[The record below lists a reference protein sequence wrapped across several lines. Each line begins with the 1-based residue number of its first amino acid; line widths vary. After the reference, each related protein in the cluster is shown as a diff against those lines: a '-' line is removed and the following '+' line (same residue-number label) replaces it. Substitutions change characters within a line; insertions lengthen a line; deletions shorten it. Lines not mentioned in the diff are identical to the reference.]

1 MRTLYRFIPLAVLL
15 LTTACGHAKLVASVR
30 PTDRPAG
37 YLFANVNVFDGE
49 QPLGPRDVLVRN
61 DRIEAV
67 APAGTL
73 TVPDAIRI
81 DGSGKTLLPGLVDAH
96 AHLET
101 SGEALWNLG
110 LPDLKAISE
119 AYVYAGVTSAM
130 ILQGGED
137 QFEVQEDAAKG
148 EFLAPRMLIAGPR
161 LTAPNGFPLSTI
173 RALLPWPV
181 SRLATRNILTAAT
194 VEEARE
200 IVDSVAEDSS
210 PPLFKLT
217 SDALPPGTPKLQG
230 DVLAAAIQRVEERKM
245 RSVAHIGAPEDV
257 MIAAEA
263 GLDLFAHPPTGGL
276 LTDQQIARLKELR
289 IPFVTTLRF
298 LSASQ
303 DIAADG
309 GTALE
314 RGMVHPETLALFA
327 QPPKDFEFPG
337 AGSRE
342 EFESLG
348 RQLMDTLRQNVRR
361 LHEAGVPLFIG
372 TDGGSPGVFP
382 GAGIH
387 RELALLVSLGI
398 PPVDALR
405 AATSAPA
412 DFMDPARSF
421 GRIAPGQRADLLL
434 VRGDPLV
441 RIEAT
446 AEIDMV
452 LKDGIALDRSAGK
465 K

>member
-1 MRTLYRFIPLAVLL
+1 
-15 LTTACGHAKLVASVR
+15 
-30 PTDRPAG
+30 
-37 YLFANVNVFDGE
+37 
-49 QPLGPRDVLVRN
+49 
-61 DRIEAV
+61 
-67 APAGTL
+67 
-73 TVPDAIRI
+73 VPDAIRI

-119 AYVYAGVTSAM
+119 AYVYAGVTSTM
-130 ILQGGED
+130 ILQGGKD
-137 QFEVQEDAAKG
+137 QLEVQEDAAKG

-200 IVDSVAEDSS
+200 IVDSVAEDFS

-217 SDALPPGTPKLQG
+217 SDALPPGSPKLPG
-230 DVLAAAIQRVEERKM
+230 DVLAAAIQRVKERKM

-276 LTDQQIARLKELR
+276 LSDPQITRLKELG

-298 LSASQ
+298 LSAPQ

-342 EFESLG
+342 EFESLA
-348 RQLMDTLRQNVRR
+348 RRLMDTLRQNTRR

-372 TDGGSPGVFP
+372 TDAGAPGVIP

-398 PPVDALR
+398 PPADALR